1 MYNKIRKCSICGRE
15 QKKIE
20 NLTIGNNKISWPM
33 YDPQILTVIN
43 NKCICNNCMDIYHKI
58 YALDINENFSCRGR
72 EYYADGRN
80 LK

>member
-1 MYNKIRKCSICGRE
+1 MRKCSICGKEE
-15 QKKIE
+15 QVVG
-20 NLTIGNNKISWPM
+20 NLTIGDNKWPM

-43 NKCICNNCMDIYHKI
+43 NKCICNNCMDIYYKI
-58 YALDINENFSCRGR
+58 YALDRNENFSCDGK